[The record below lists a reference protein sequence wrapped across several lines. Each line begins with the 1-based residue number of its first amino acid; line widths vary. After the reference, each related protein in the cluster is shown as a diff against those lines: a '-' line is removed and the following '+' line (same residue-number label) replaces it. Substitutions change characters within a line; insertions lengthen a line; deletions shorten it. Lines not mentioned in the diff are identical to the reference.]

1 MIIRQYTREAGVRN
15 LERKIGAVCRKVG
28 TKIAEGKIENSDI
41 TPELLDEY
49 LDHPIFFGPEELNKR
64 ISIPGVVPG
73 LAWTSFGGDILFIEA
88 TAMPGGRGF
97 QMTGSIGNVMQESA
111 RAALSYVR
119 SRAASLKISAEFFNK
134 FDIHMHIPSGAQ
146 PKDGPSAG
154 VTMAT
159 CLVSLISGR
168 KVKPQI
174 GMTGE
179 ITLRGQVLAIGGVK
193 EKVLAAHRN
202 GLTTVILP
210 KRNEQDIDDVPEEI
224 RASMKFI
231 FAESV
236 EDVINAALEK
246 AKPVKKLPKKSVKK
260 KSITTKAKKNE
271 KVKSA
276 ARRR

>member
-1 MIIRQYTREAGVRN
+1 MNI
-15 LERKIGAVCRKVG
+15 
-28 TKIAEGKIENSDI
+28 
-41 TPELLDEY
+41 

-64 ISIPGVVPG
+64 TSIPGVVPG
-73 LAWTSFGGDILFIEA
+73 LAWTSFGGDILFIET

-97 QMTGSIGNVMQESA
+97 QVTGSIGNVMQESA

-119 SRAASLKISAEFFNK
+119 SRAASLKIPSEFFNK

-159 CLVSLISGR
+159 SLVSLISGR

-210 KRNEQDIDDVPEEI
+210 KRNEQDIDDVPDEI
-224 RASMKFI
+224 RNSMKFI

-236 EDVINAALEK
+236 EDVIDAALEK
-246 AKPVKKLPKKSVKK
+246 AKPAEKDKSKKSC
-260 KSITTKAKKNE
+260 
-271 KVKSA
+271 
-276 ARRR
+276 